1 VWYYALIAIDMLI
14 GWKRME
20 QTKICTKCKRDLS
33 LSLFRIDKRLKSGFG
48 SKCRECSNR
57 QTRDWQEQNQE
68 KRKES
73 YKNWATKNKATLSQ
87 KKMQWAKQNPEKKK
101 LADKKSRE
109 KNKDHAKLVQK
120 NYRERNKERLKVINA
135 KWRMDNHSYILS
147 KNRERYALKKNR
159 LPHWVTDE
167 EKKQISELYAECNI
181 RRENGENVHVDH
193 IVPLKGSTVSGFH
206 VLSNLRIISAKENLE
221 KNNNFSDW

>member
-1 VWYYALIAIDMLI
+1 
-14 GWKRME
+14 
-20 QTKICTKCKRDLS
+20 
-33 LSLFRIDKRLKSGFG
+33 
-48 SKCRECSNR
+48 
-57 QTRDWQEQNQE
+57 
-68 KRKES
+68 
-73 YKNWATKNKATLSQ
+73 
-87 KKMQWAKQNPEKKK
+87 MQWAKQNPEKKK

-120 NYRERNKERLKVINA
+120 NYRERNKERLKVINV